1 MADTGGRGNGEPGR
15 QRESPEGA
23 RDPDALRAR
32 AGVRGDPE
40 YDQHFLVDDRVLDR
54 IPRYAAGFNLDR
66 VLEIGAGTGALTDRL
81 LGIADAVVAIE
92 RDTELVSF
100 LREEFAAAIA
110 DGRLRVIAG
119 DALEI
124 DVPEHTASVSNLPYG
139 VSSEVLFRLLPRK
152 RPLVAMV
159 QQEFADRMTAD
170 PGTEAYG
177 RLSVTAGHYGDIEI
191 VEPVPREAFDPAP
204 RVESALVRVKP
215 RDPGYDVEEEF
226 FLRFVKAVFTQR
238 RKTTRN
244 AIRNTTHISGIED
257 ASAVLEATPES
268 LLAARPGTLSPE
280 QFATLANTAIEAGG
294 VRADVDAGR
303 G

>member
-1 MADTGGRGNGEPGR
+1 MVDTGAGGNGGSERRGEP
-15 QRESPEGA
+15 QEGA
-23 RDPDALRAR
+23 RDPDALRVR

-54 IPRYAAGFNLDR
+54 IPGYAAGFDLDR

-81 LGIADAVVAIE
+81 LEAANTVIAVE
-92 RDTELVSF
+92 RDPELASF
-100 LREEFAAAIA
+100 LREEFADPIA

-124 DVPEHTASVSNLPYG
+124 DMPEHTASVSNLPYG
-139 VSSEVLFRLLPRK
+139 VSGEVMFRLLPRK

-159 QQEFADRMTAD
+159 QREFADRMVAD
-170 PGTEAYG
+170 PGSEAYG

-191 VEPVPREAFDPAP
+191 VEPVPRTAFDPTP
-204 RVESALVRVKP
+204 EVESALVRVRP
-215 RDPGYDVEEEF
+215 RDPGYDVPERF
-226 FLRFVKAVFTQR
+226 FARFVKAVFTQR

-257 ASAVLEATPES
+257 ASAVIEATSES
-268 LLAARPGTLSPE
+268 LLGARPGTLSPE

-294 VRADVDAGR
+294 IRGDIDAGR
-303 G
+303 E

>member
-1 MADTGGRGNGEPGR
+1 MADTGAGSDGGSER
-15 QRESPEGA
+15 REGPREGA
-23 RDPDALRAR
+23 RDPDALRRR
-32 AGVRGDPE
+32 AGTRGDPGR
-40 YDQHFLVDDRVLDR
+40 DQHFLVDDRVLDR
-54 IPRYAAGFNLDR
+54 IPEYADDFDLDR

-81 LGIADAVVAIE
+81 LDAADAVIAVE
-92 RDTELVSF
+92 RDPELAAF
-100 LREEFAAAIA
+100 LREEFATAVAS
-110 DGRLRVIAG
+110 GRLRVIGG

-124 DVPEHTASVSNLPYG
+124 DVPGHTASVSNLPYG
-139 VSSEVLFRLLPRK
+139 VASELLFRLLPRK

-159 QQEFADRMTAD
+159 QQEFAERMAAD

-177 RLSVTAGHYGDIEI
+177 RLSVASGHYGEVEV
-191 VEPVPREAFDPAP
+191 VEPVPREAFDPP
-204 RVESALVRVKP
+204 PEVESALVRVTP
-215 RDPGYDVEEEF
+215 REPAYDVEERF

-257 ASAVLEATPES
+257 PSAVVEATEES

-294 VRADVDAGR
+294 VRTDADAEG